1 MLNKSTS
8 YRVVHVT
15 SKHNKHFS
23 IIVYCNICDISV
35 YPNLIKIRNCVTNCV
50 LLAKKTIAESGKHN
64 IFANGLSITN
74 KDILDMKQWTGQS
87 KLGEILMT
95 VRRELPPKPD
105 AV

>member
-1 MLNKSTS
+1 MQL
-8 YRVVHVT
+8 
-15 SKHNKHFS
+15 
-23 IIVYCNICDISV
+23 IVYDLMLQMVKAKFDQNPELCDE
-35 YPNLIKIRNCVTNCV
+35 LRATG
-50 LLAKKTIAESGKHN
+50 KKTIAESGKHN